1 MVTWIGVKPMLNQ
14 LKQRI
19 TNMKYKKLNQEVS
32 WNSDK
37 SVAFDSREE
46 HKLIGSKGSP
56 LRIFLPKSQ
65 VIEENGIPYISEWI
79 INKKRSEL
87 IENGYNSI
95 SVDSFIKDLASDDE
109 IEKGDERYQLNGIFD
124 FFDAASENLSTPKV
138 NFEMDDGGML
148 KISRAGARSKHHGK
162 IFLTN
167 GEEWGSSERKF
178 YGSIDLTG
186 LFSPSSSMNKGIE
199 DLIKR
204 FDKDPKGVA
213 KAIGLQSGNCA
224 YCQRA
229 LTTDKSREAG
239 YGPGCAKN
247 YGLDY

>member
-32 WNSDK
+32 WSSDK
-37 SVAFDSREE
+37 SVAFDAREE

-124 FFDAASENLSTPKV
+124 FFDA
-138 NFEMDDGGML
+138 
-148 KISRAGARSKHHGK
+148 GK
-162 IFLTN
+162 SGVLLN
-167 GEEWGSSERKF
+167 V
-178 YGSIDLTG
+178 
-186 LFSPSSSMNKGIE
+186 SSM
-199 DLIKR
+199 
-204 FDKDPKGVA
+204 DP
-213 KAIGLQSGNCA
+213 
-224 YCQRA
+224 
-229 LTTDKSREAG
+229 LT
-239 YGPGCAKN
+239 
-247 YGLDY
+247 

>member
-1 MVTWIGVKPMLNQ
+1 
-14 LKQRI
+14 
-19 TNMKYKKLNQEVS
+19 MKYKKLNQEVS
-32 WNSDK
+32 WSSDK
-37 SVAFDSREE
+37 SVAFDARED
-46 HKLIGSKGSP
+46 HKLIGSKGNP
-56 LRIFLPKSQ
+56 LRIFMPKSQ
-65 VIEENGIPYISEWI
+65 IIEENNISYISEWI
-79 INKKRSEL
+79 INKKRAEL
-87 IENGYNSI
+87 VENGYSSI

-124 FFDAASENLSTPKV
+124 FFDSAAENLSTPKV
-138 NFEMDDGGML
+138 IFEIGKGEML

-167 GEEWGSSERKF
+167 GEEWGSSDRKF

-186 LFSPSSSMNKGIE
+186 LFSPSSSMNKEVE
-199 DLIKR
+199 DLVKR
-204 FDKDPKGVA
+204 FDKDPKAVA
-213 KAIGLQSGNCA
+213 KAIGLESGNCA